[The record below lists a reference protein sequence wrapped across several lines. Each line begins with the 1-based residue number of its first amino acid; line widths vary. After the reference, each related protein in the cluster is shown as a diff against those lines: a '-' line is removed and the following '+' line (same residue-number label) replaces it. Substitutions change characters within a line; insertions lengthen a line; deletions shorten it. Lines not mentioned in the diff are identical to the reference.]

1 MKGKLI
7 HTEHR
12 SSDIS
17 EYYFNISTRL
27 ITEVKNLRFNKT
39 KEYKYS
45 IEQFSKSNQ
54 GSKIEKL
61 IIKKA
66 NTIVSWLW
74 EGQTAHRNNLNILSL
89 SKGDILKV
97 SPFYN
102 YLDHYLNEYLKTHQ
116 LANEAK
122 YYDPT
127 I

>member
-17 EYYFNISTRL
+17 EYYFNISTML
-27 ITEVKNLRFNKT
+27 ITEVKNLQSNKT

-54 GSKIEKL
+54 ESKIEEL

-66 NTIVSWLW
+66 
-74 EGQTAHRNNLNILSL
+74 SL
-89 SKGDILKV
+89 
-97 SPFYN
+97 
-102 YLDHYLNEYLKTHQ
+102 Q
-116 LANEAK
+116 
-122 YYDPT
+122 
-127 I
+127 

>member
-17 EYYFNISTRL
+17 EYYFNTSTML

-61 IIKKA
+61 IINIA
-66 NTIVSWLW
+66 NTI
-74 EGQTAHRNNLNILSL
+74 LS
-89 SKGDILKV
+89 
-97 SPFYN
+97 
-102 YLDHYLNEYLKTHQ
+102 
-116 LANEAK
+116 
-122 YYDPT
+122 
-127 I
+127 

>member
-17 EYYFNISTRL
+17 EYYFNISTML

-45 IEQFSKSNQ
+45 IEKFSKSNQ

-61 IIKKA
+61 IINKT
-66 NTIVSWLW
+66 NTIISWPI
-74 EGQTAHRNNLNILSL
+74 EGGHCLIHPYRKID
-89 SKGDILKV
+89 KI
-97 SPFYN
+97 
-102 YLDHYLNEYLKTHQ
+102 
-116 LANEAK
+116 
-122 YYDPT
+122 